1 MLAYTVISAFALV
14 IMILTFLYFV
24 IKFVDFPIDQFKK
37 LFVKKKHDNKSLDD
51 NVPNEKTV
59 KNKIKRAESRRRNR
73 INYLRSFKR
82 GKGLIFY
89 FIAIPLLFIGILYS
103 GSSPIL
109 AITTTIARV
118 IDLLV
123 LKYKADAHNDVVKKL
138 KSLKKFKIRS
148 KSIFKDE
155 VELSLEVD
163 IKENNKKLSNIETT
177 IVDQFNNVDGVI
189 NASLI
194 AYQNDFGD

>member
-1 MLAYTVISAFALV
+1 M
-14 IMILTFLYFV
+14 
-24 IKFVDFPIDQFKK
+24 
-37 LFVKKKHDNKSLDD
+37 
-51 NVPNEKTV
+51 
-59 KNKIKRAESRRRNR
+59 
-73 INYLRSFKR
+73 
-82 GKGLIFY
+82 
-89 FIAIPLLFIGILYS
+89 
-103 GSSPIL
+103 
-109 AITTTIARV
+109 
-118 IDLLV
+118 
-123 LKYKADAHNDVVKKL
+123 
-138 KSLKKFKIRS
+138 SLKKFKIRS